1 MAGSWLLGPDTGGQG
16 ERPTAVLVA
25 VRDDGAAD
33 SGPGSQTSLTELR
46 RLAATDGLTVAD
58 EVVQR
63 RPNPDP
69 ATYVGSGKVDEL
81 AALAESAHADLVIAD
96 RELTPGQVRNLEER
110 VGVRV
115 VDRTALILDI
125 FAEHARTSEG
135 RVQVELAQR
144 ATRLRRNASELARR
158 RERTRTRRARNQV
171 PSVSITGYTN
181 AGKSALLNR
190 PTRADAQ
197 VHDVLFATLDPT
209 VRRISTGDLNY
220 TVTRV

>member
-16 ERPTAVLVA
+16 ERPTAVLVV

-33 SGPGSQTSLTELR
+33 SSPGSQTSLTEPR

-115 VDRTALILDI
+115 VDRSALILDI

-158 RERTRTRRARNQV
+158 RERTRTRTRRARNQV
-171 PSVSITGYTN
+171 PRCRSPATPTP
-181 AGKSALLNR
+181 ANR
-190 PTRADAQ
+190 RC
-197 VHDVLFATLDPT
+197 
-209 VRRISTGDLNY
+209 STGRPAP
-220 TVTRV
+220 TPRSMTCCSPPWTRPSVGSAPAI

>member
-1 MAGSWLLGPDTGGQG
+1 M
-16 ERPTAVLVA
+16 A

-63 RPNPDP
+63 RPNPDL

-96 RELTPGQVRNLEER
+96 GELSPGQVRNLEER

-125 FAEHARTSEG
+125 FAEHARTSES
-135 RVQVELAQR
+135 RVQVELAQIPYQF
-144 ATRLRRNASELARR
+144 APSARR
-158 RERTRTRRARNQV
+158 G
-171 PSVSITGYTN
+171 P
-181 AGKSALLNR
+181 
-190 PTRADAQ
+190 
-197 VHDVLFATLDPT
+197 HDVP
-209 VRRISTGDLNY
+209 RRRRPEGRRRRHGCPGS
-220 TVTRV
+220 R